1 MLNPPNGNHPAIK
14 RNEYC
19 RATDLDD
26 LTGIVLREARLSTT
40 KDWVPRET
48 LCRRF

>member
-1 MLNPPNGNHPAIK
+1 MLNPPNGNCPAIK

-19 RATDLDD
+19 RVTDLDD
-26 LTGIVLREARLSTT
+26 LTGLVLREARLSTT
-40 KDWVPRET
+40 KDWAPHKT